1 MKKTL
6 IVTLSVILGVSLILL
21 AAAFGL
27 KGVTHN
33 NTQKEHVKLLEMLLP
48 DGKNFVKIDY
58 DGEDANIKSIH
69 KADIGFV
76 IETVTMG
83 YAGEITMYV
92 GVNNQGFVTGLVVRE
107 AHETNSLGNEILT
120 DHVFLSQFLNKTG
133 TFTVGTGTE
142 DAFSGATGTTNTA
155 GNEIAIDGI
164 SGATVS
170 SKAVARSVNS
180 AIGYVTGADVESSAT
195 EWGG

>member
-21 AAAFGL
+21 ATAFGL
-27 KGVTHN
+27 KTVTERN
-33 NTQKEHVKLLEMLLP
+33 AQKEHVKLLEMLLP
-48 DGKNFVKIDY
+48 DGKDFQKVDY
-58 DGEDANIKSIH
+58 DGEDTNIKSIH

-83 YAGEITMYV
+83 YADEITMYV
-92 GVNNQGFVTGLVVRE
+92 GVNNQGAVTGLVVRE
-107 AHETNSLGNEILT
+107 AHETNGLGNEILT
-120 DHVFLSQFLNKTG
+120 DHVFLSQFLNKSG
-133 TFTVGTGTE
+133 TFTVGTVGE
-142 DAFSGATGTTNTA
+142 DAFSSATGTADSADNKI
-155 GNEIAIDGI
+155 EIDGI

>member
-6 IVTLSVILGVSLILL
+6 IITLSVIIGISIILL

-27 KGVTHN
+27 KTVTHSIA
-33 NTQKEHVKLLEMLLP
+33 QKEHVKLLEMLLP
-48 DGKNFVKIDY
+48 DGKDFVKIDY
-58 DGEDANIKSIH
+58 DGEDTNIKSIH
-69 KADIGFV
+69 KADNGYV

-83 YAGEITMYV
+83 YAGEITMFV
-92 GVNNQGFVTGLVVRE
+92 GVDNQGFVTGLVVRE

-142 DAFSGATGTTNTA
+142 DAFSGATGTADTT

-170 SKAVARSVNS
+170 SKAVARLVNS